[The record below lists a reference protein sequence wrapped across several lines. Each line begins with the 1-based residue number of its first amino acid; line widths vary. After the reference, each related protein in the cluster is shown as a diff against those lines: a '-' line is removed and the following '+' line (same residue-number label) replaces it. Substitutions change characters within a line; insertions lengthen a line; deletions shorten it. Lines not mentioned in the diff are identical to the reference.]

1 MKLVFT
7 DYNCLTEE
15 ILNDWI
21 ILNLN
26 SFKEGFE
33 RLNLLP
39 PFGLEYGDKNFDLAY
54 ADYIINNDGPFIELM
69 KIIMA
74 IYSGKDVV
82 ILTNSNNDIYDFVS
96 ESLQKFIQQR
106 YSLISYNV
114 YDIEDWQYVED
125 TMFNIRG
132 VYVLDMD
139 KERFSYLYMKMN
151 MQSQGQY

>member
-1 MKLVFT
+1 
-7 DYNCLTEE
+7 
-15 ILNDWI
+15 
-21 ILNLN
+21 
-26 SFKEGFE
+26 
-33 RLNLLP
+33 
-39 PFGLEYGDKNFDLAY
+39 
-54 ADYIINNDGPFIELM
+54 
-69 KIIMA
+69 MA